1 MQFLFSPDS
10 KIMQFLSRLCDI
22 AVLNLLF
29 LLSCVPVVT
38 IGAASTAL
46 YSVVFA
52 MDTDREGGF
61 FSAYFRSFRRN
72 FWQST
77 LIFLVLALFGGA
89 SCMNVLLFS
98 QMGGGIWLVLY
109 GLALLILLVI
119 ALTAA
124 MVFPLV
130 SQFQNKTMAM
140 MKNAFLLSLA
150 NLPRAMLAAVVNGI
164 PMLLVLLSPYL
175 FLQLGGL
182 WMFLYFGATAYFL
195 SRVLKKVFD
204 PLIPQE

>member
-10 KIMQFLSRLCDI
+10 KIMQFLGRLYDI

-29 LLSCVPVVT
+29 LVTCVPLVT

-52 MDTDREGGF
+52 MDTDREGGIL
-61 FSAYFRSFRRN
+61 STYFRSFRRN

-77 LIFLVLALFGGA
+77 VIFLALALFGGA
-89 SCMNVLLFS
+89 SCMNVLIFS
-98 QMGGGIWLVLY
+98 RMSGGIGVALS

-119 ALTAA
+119 AQTSA

-130 SQFQNKTMAM
+130 SQFQNTTMAM
-140 MKNAFLLSLA
+140 VKNAFLLSLA

>member
-1 MQFLFSPDS
+1 
-10 KIMQFLSRLCDI
+10 
-22 AVLNLLF
+22 
-29 LLSCVPVVT
+29 
-38 IGAASTAL
+38 
-46 YSVVFA
+46 
-52 MDTDREGGF
+52 
-61 FSAYFRSFRRN
+61 
-72 FWQST
+72 
-77 LIFLVLALFGGA
+77 
-89 SCMNVLLFS
+89 MNVLIFS
-98 QMGGGIWLVLY
+98 RMSGGIGVALS

-119 ALTAA
+119 AQTSA

-130 SQFQNKTMAM
+130 SQFQNTTMAM
-140 MKNAFLLSLA
+140 VKNAFLLSLA